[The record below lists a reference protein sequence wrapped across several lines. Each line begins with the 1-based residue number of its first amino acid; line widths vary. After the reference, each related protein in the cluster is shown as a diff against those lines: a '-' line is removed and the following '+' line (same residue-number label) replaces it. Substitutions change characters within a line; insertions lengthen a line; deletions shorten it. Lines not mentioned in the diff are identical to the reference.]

1 MGGGPDKSEQRT
13 SLTTELAQTN
23 FLVCAD
29 GYDVLPRVA
38 HLLKGSNCVQTRTAG
53 QDLGGKRKPGVGL
66 KRAHRE
72 IVDTWAMPCLDG
84 CSCKRGANTQ
94 WAAERAGGEGG
105 GGGGAPKSTR
115 GHAPELQSHRKMFLS
130 MLAEMKCRPTE
141 RGESLAQPGT
151 REGCRQG
158 AQLDSNPAPSGSH
171 AQAVTLSVCL
181 LKVLTHSPVL
191 TWQRWGA
198 LTWGLGLHQCLARW
212 GLARGSRLPEL
223 EQPVVAASEQLRVVR
238 TPCHER
244 K

>member
-1 MGGGPDKSEQRT
+1 M
-13 SLTTELAQTN
+13 
-23 FLVCAD
+23 
-29 GYDVLPRVA
+29 
-38 HLLKGSNCVQTRTAG
+38 
-53 QDLGGKRKPGVGL
+53 

-94 WAAERAGGEGG
+94 WAAERAGGRGG
-105 GGGGAPKSTR
+105 GTKSTR
-115 GHAPELQSHRKMFLS
+115 RHVPELQSHRKMFLS
-130 MLAEMKCRPTE
+130 MLAEMKCRPME

-151 REGCRQG
+151 RERCRQG

-198 LTWGLGLHQCLARW
+198 LTWGMGLHQCLARR
-212 GLARGSRLPEL
+212 GLRAVACQSLSNLSLPQVSNCESSGLHATNESESVWPTSTCGQQRRNGCHLLEGLEPVLWRGLTRSSAAQRWACEHRWSQQGTASPPGASCPHAARPTR
-223 EQPVVAASEQLRVVR
+223 
-238 TPCHER
+238 
-244 K
+244 